1 MSDKRNEETIK
12 DETEESVAA
21 AATTARLTDHELMMK
36 EKRLMQQSRGNPST
50 LREPVPRNWKSPP
63 IEATDQKTASRNVM
77 QARMDEMSLLTAT
90 EATSNH
96 QAVLHD
102 RLQQMIE
109 HYPTNLSLPKNVSLQ
124 LSPGEAAPSAS
135 QQEDGKLS
143 AHEIMM
149 LEKTRIKN
157 EMSRGLRQQRLSF
170 VSTTTD
176 DDIKNQEKARRVAAL
191 AHHRPGVARDSSA
204 STQWSMSVQSTQST
218 VLHDNRMKS
227 APKALPLETTAAG
240 LMARDDASLAD
251 TVDEKRQGRAIR
263 AAAAGTA
270 SRPGVAW
277 MSSQNSQ
284 LCSQRSMDSS
294 NDASLAATVDEKRQ
308 ARAIRAAAAG
318 LTSRPGVAW
327 MPSQNS
333 QLCSQRSM
341 DSSKATSVGS
351 NEEDST
357 AKQRIRDSFLPSTA
371 APATRDARQQK
382 AAEDHDRMMR
392 EKRAVAGQLFQWARG
407 TSQDPDNSET
417 SNSDWTPDGGWRSPH
432 PTSLLERSI
441 TSRRTALGRPGL
453 EEGSTRSGLS
463 TEGNLYQDKHLRSY
477 LRDGL
482 EEQMSV
488 RASEQASSFDASP
501 GEAFTSY
508 SAVISEPTAIP
519 SDTTYDLQ
527 RHEDA
532 SVHSNEEIE
541 AQVGLPVIFPGAF
554 AITGMDHENDDGY
567 VSADIQS
574 VTTDYNMEHD
584 LFAQED
590 SEEQE
595 PEDGIGEVNPF
606 EATLAEAAVTVEG
619 AVIENDDELDKKTL
633 RRLRTMQ
640 YVICMLAICAVALV
654 TISVLERLSSVTG
667 EKPIPTVEGW
677 VAAGSTVVIPSEEA
691 GTQFGKAMDMTRDG
705 KKIAVIAPG
714 RDDGLVNNVGALYF
728 FAEQAGLNGT
738 EWGVVSENIK
748 GPGEQTSTFASL
760 TMSTEPVYIAVG
772 YPDYMNGVVML
783 YKENDAANTIDFD
796 VQLASNQTDSAWFG
810 YSVDLSED
818 GSILAIGAP
827 RSHSKNLQQTGAVYV
842 YQKNESAWARL
853 GEPIM
858 GGDQDEFSGWSVS
871 IANNDRIRVAIGSPV
886 FGDFTG
892 KVRVVEWTGTAWKQV
907 GDTLEGEGTLNRYG
921 ESLDFSRDG
930 KVLAV
935 GARGTFYESPGYVTL
950 FKEDDGSWAQ
960 IGDHIR
966 GQTEG
971 EGFGASIALS
981 DDGNVVAVGAP
992 SNDDFGEGSGSI
1004 QVFEF
1009 DETLGSWGQIGSQI
1023 GGQPLREYGSSV
1035 SLDSSGMR
1043 VAGGAPLSDY
1053 DGRITRA
1060 GSVGVFDRAQ

>member
-1 MSDKRNEETIK
+1 MSDEQKNEETTK
-12 DETEESVAA
+12 DEKVESFPSTANHSQAA
-21 AATTARLTDHELMMK
+21 RTRMTDHELMMK
-36 EKRLMQQSRGNPST
+36 EKRLVQQSRGNPSIP
-50 LREPVPRNWKSPP
+50 REPMARNWKSPP
-63 IEATDQKTASRNVM
+63 INNDKEIIECKEATMNVM
-77 QARMDEMSLLTAT
+77 QAST
-90 EATSNH
+90 EASLSHH

-102 RLQQMIE
+102 RLQQMRQ
-109 HYPTNLSLPKNVSLQ
+109 HNPTDSNFSLPEHVTLKTSL
-124 LSPGEAAPSAS
+124 GESSAPSKNATNHH
-135 QQEDGKLS
+135 QEDDKLS

-157 EMSRGLRQQRLSF
+157 EMSRGLRQQRLST
-170 VSTTTD
+170 VSTTD
-176 DDIKNQEKARRVAAL
+176 DSDKMRAKSQEKARRGAAL
-191 AHHRPGVARDSSA
+191 ASRPGVARNSSA
-204 STQWSMSVQSTQST
+204 NTQWSTSVQSTQST
-218 VLHDNRMKS
+218 VLHDNRRKS
-227 APKALPLETTAAG
+227 AQKALPLETSAIG
-240 LMARDDASLAD
+240 SMAREDASLVD
-251 TVDEKRQGRAIR
+251 TVDGKRPGRAIR
-263 AAAAGTA
+263 AA
-270 SRPGVAW
+270 GVA
-277 MSSQNSQ
+277 
-284 LCSQRSMDSS
+284 
-294 NDASLAATVDEKRQ
+294 
-308 ARAIRAAAAG
+308 
-318 LTSRPGVAW
+318 SRPGVAW

-351 NEEDST
+351 NEEDSML
-357 AKQRIRDSFLPSTA
+357 KQRVRESFLPSTA
-371 APATRDARQQK
+371 VPATRDARQQS
-382 AAEDHDRMMR
+382 AAEDHDRMVR
-392 EKRAVAGQLFQWARG
+392 EKRAVAGQLFEWARG
-407 TSQDPDNSET
+407 TSQDPDASET
-417 SNSDWTPDGGWRSPH
+417 SGSEWSPDGGRRSPI
-432 PTSLLERSI
+432 PPNLLERSV
-441 TSRRTALGRPGL
+441 TSRSAMSRTGL
-453 EEGSTRSGLS
+453 EEGSTRSASGH
-463 TEGNLYQDKHLRSY
+463 EGNLYQDKQFRSY

-482 EEQMSV
+482 DQQMSV
-488 RASEQASSFDASP
+488 CASEQASSFDGSP
-501 GEAFTSY
+501 AEAFTSY
-508 SAVISEPTAIP
+508 SAIISEPTAIP
-519 SDTTYDLQ
+519 SDSAYDLQ

-532 SVHSNEEIE
+532 SVHSSHSNEEIE

-567 VSADIQS
+567 ASADIQS

-584 LFAQED
+584 HFTQED
-590 SEEQE
+590 HEEQA
-595 PEDGIGEVNPF
+595 PNDDIGEVNPF
-606 EATLAEAAVTVEG
+606 EATLAEAAMTVEG
-619 AVIENDDELDKKTL
+619 AVIANDDELDKKTL

-667 EKPIPTVEGW
+667 EKPIPTVDGW
-677 VAAGSTVVIPSEEA
+677 VAAGSTVVIPGEEA
-691 GTQFGKAMDMTRDG
+691 GTQFGKAIDMTRDG
-705 KKIAVIAPG
+705 KKMAVVAPG
-714 RDDGLVNNVGALYF
+714 RDDGLINNVGALYF
-728 FAEQAGLNGT
+728 FTEQAGLNGT
-738 EWGVVSENIK
+738 EWGVTSENIK
-748 GPGEQTSTFASL
+748 GPGGQTSTFASL
-760 TMSTEPVYIAVG
+760 AMSTEPVYIAVG

-783 YKENDAANTIDFD
+783 QKENEATNTIDFD

-842 YQKNESAWARL
+842 FQRIGTVWARL

-871 IANNDRIRVAIGSPV
+871 IANNDGIRVAIGSPV

-892 KVRVVEWTGTAWKQV
+892 KVRVVDWTGTAWKQV
-907 GDTLEGEGTLNRYG
+907 GETLEGEGTLNRYG

-930 KVLAV
+930 KVLAI

-950 FKEDDGSWAQ
+950 FKEESGSWAQ

-992 SNDDFGEGSGSI
+992 LNDDFGEGSGSI
-1004 QVFEF
+1004 RVFEF
-1009 DETLGSWGQIGSQI
+1009 DEAIGSWGQIGSQI

-1043 VAGGAPLSDY
+1043 VAAGAPLSDY

>member
-77 QARMDEMSLLTAT
+77 QARMDEISFLTAT
-90 EATSNH
+90 EAASNH

-109 HYPTNLSLPKNVSLQ
+109 HNPTNLSLPKNVSLQ

-157 EMSRGLRQQRLSF
+157 EMSRGLRQQRLSTI
-170 VSTTTD
+170 STTTD
-176 DDIKNQEKARRVAAL
+176 DMMRAKNQEKARRVAAL
-191 AHHRPGVARDSSA
+191 ASRPGVARTSSA
-204 STQWSMSVQSTQST
+204 TSQWSTSVHSTQST
-218 VLHDNRMKS
+218 VLQDNRKKS
-227 APKALPLETTAAG
+227 THKALPFETSVAG
-240 LMARDDASLAD
+240 SMAREDASLAD
-251 TVDEKRQGRAIR
+251 TVDEKRQGRLNR
-263 AAAAGTA
+263 AAAAG
-270 SRPGVAW
+270 VA
-277 MSSQNSQ
+277 
-284 LCSQRSMDSS
+284 
-294 NDASLAATVDEKRQ
+294 
-308 ARAIRAAAAG
+308 
-318 LTSRPGVAW
+318 SRPGVAW

-351 NEEDST
+351 NEEDSM
-357 AKQRIRDSFLPSTA
+357 AKQRVRESFLPSTA
-371 APATRDARQQK
+371 APPTKDARQQS

-392 EKRAVAGQLFQWARG
+392 EKRAVAGQLFDWARG
-407 TSQDPDNSET
+407 TSQDPDASET
-417 SNSDWTPDGGWRSPH
+417 SGSEWSPDGCGRFPTVTSSRSAMN
-432 PTSLLERSI
+432 RN
-441 TSRRTALGRPGL
+441 GL
-453 EEGSTRSGLS
+453 EEGSTTSALS
-463 TEGNLYQDKHLRSY
+463 DEGNLYQDKNFRSY

-482 EEQMSV
+482 EQQLSV
-488 RASEQASSFDASP
+488 RVSEQASSLDASP
-501 GEAFTSY
+501 AEAFTSY
-508 SAVISEPTAIP
+508 SAIISEPTTNPCDSA
-519 SDTTYDLQ
+519 YDLQ

-584 LFAQED
+584 HFAQED
-590 SEEQE
+590 PEEQAPDE
-595 PEDGIGEVNPF
+595 GMGEVNPF

-654 TISVLERLSSVTG
+654 TISVLERLSNVTG

-677 VAAGSTVVIPSEEA
+677 VTAGSTVFIPSEEA
-691 GTQFGKAMDMTRDG
+691 GTQFGKAIDITRDG
-705 KKIAVIAPG
+705 KKMAVVAPG
-714 RDDGLVNNVGALYF
+714 RDDGLINNVGALF
-728 FAEQAGLNGT
+728 FFTEQAGLNGT
-738 EWGVVSENIK
+738 EWGLTSENIK

-858 GGDQDEFSGWSVS
+858 GGDQNQFSGWSVS
-871 IANNDRIRVAIGSPV
+871 VVNSDGIRVAIGSPV

-892 KVRVVEWTGTAWKQV
+892 RVRVVEWTGTSWKQV
-907 GDTLEGEGTLNRYG
+907 GESLEGEGTLNRYG

-930 KVLAV
+930 KVLAI

-950 FKEDDGSWAQ
+950 LKEESGSWVQ
-960 IGDHIR
+960 IGNRIR

-981 DDGNVVAVGAP
+981 GDGNVVAVGVP
-992 SNDDFGEGSGSI
+992 LNDDFGEGSGSI
-1004 QVFEF
+1004 RVFEF
-1009 DETLGSWGQIGSQI
+1009 DEALGSWGQIGSQI

-1060 GSVGVFDRAQ
+1060 GGVGVFDRAP